1 MLLFETLILI
11 QRKGTR
17 KIQLF
22 SSRSEMKPL
31 LEHLMDSNIMAS
43 TRERKA
49 VALSKKFHQVDM
61 GKSLSL
67 YLSAIIKEEI
77 FIGG

>member
-1 MLLFETLILI
+1 
-11 QRKGTR
+11 
-17 KIQLF
+17 
-22 SSRSEMKPL
+22 MKTL
-31 LEHLMDSNIMAS
+31 LEHLMDSNVKAS
-43 TRERKA
+43 THERKA

-67 YLSAIIKEEI
+67 YFAAIIKEEI

>member
-31 LEHLMDSNIMAS
+31 LEHLMDSNVMVR
-43 TRERKA
+43 TGERKA

-61 GKSLSL
+61 GKSLL
-67 YLSAIIKEEI
+67 LDFTAIIKEEI